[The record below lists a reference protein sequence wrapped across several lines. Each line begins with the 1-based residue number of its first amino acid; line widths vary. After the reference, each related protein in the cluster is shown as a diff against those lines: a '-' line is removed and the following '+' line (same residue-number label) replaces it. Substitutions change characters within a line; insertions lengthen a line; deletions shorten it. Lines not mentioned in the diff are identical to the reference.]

1 MQCEP
6 WMTHPPS
13 LLRNSHF
20 AACAPPGF
28 LANLLCRFRVRSYRN
43 KYPLN
48 MYLLGAWT
56 FVEAYTV
63 GVVCAAYASQGQVC
77 AASAGVEPPRVSC
90 QVDVRG

>member
-1 MQCEP
+1 M
-6 WMTHPPS
+6 H
-13 LLRNSHF
+13 
-20 AACAPPGF
+20 
-28 LANLLCRFRVRSYRN
+28 SYRD

-77 AASAGVEPPRVSC
+77 AAAAGVEPPRVKVR
-90 QVDVRG
+90 VDVAGC